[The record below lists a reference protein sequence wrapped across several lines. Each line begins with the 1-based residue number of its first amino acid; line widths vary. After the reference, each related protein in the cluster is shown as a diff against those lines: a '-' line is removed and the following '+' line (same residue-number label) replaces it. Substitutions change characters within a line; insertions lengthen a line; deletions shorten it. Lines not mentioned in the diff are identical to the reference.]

1 MQRTSTMPMN
11 ILTSDMFQKTSLN
24 VPTQEARKN
33 DLKKIKSLLKLGFEP
48 EYPSSYNW
56 FRLGGQTFNGFTKE
70 QVEKMQ
76 KEVCD
81 DDEQI

>member
-1 MQRTSTMPMN
+1 MQRTSVKTMN
-11 ILTSDMFQKTSLN
+11 ILTSDVIQKTSLN

-33 DLKKIKSLLKLGFEP
+33 DLRKIKSLLKLGFEP

-70 QVEKMQ
+70 QVEKL
-76 KEVCD
+76 KLEVVG
-81 DDEQI
+81 DEQI